1 MRNLEPFNAI
11 GFSSLYRSEI
21 KRFIKDPIDS
31 IFTSPLLCLLY
42 LGLFVII
49 FEGMNKSY
57 FGINYISFLFPGL
70 IMMVIMQTS
79 YENNAYSI
87 LTLKNQGNIADYI
100 VAPINNFEFI
110 TAFLLAGL
118 TRGIICGHA
127 SFFAL
132 YLCFHLSPVSYLIIF
147 VFIFL
152 SSLMASLIGLIVG
165 LWAEKWEQEQTFYHL
180 AIVPLTFLCG
190 TFYSINQFPDL
201 VSRIIKWNPFFC
213 GIDGFRY
220 GFIEYTDSNY
230 IFDFFVLLFFNF
242 LLLVLCFFLFHKGY
256 GLKK

>member
-100 VAPINNFEFI
+100 VAPINNF
-110 TAFLLAGL
+110 
-118 TRGIICGHA
+118 
-127 SFFAL
+127 
-132 YLCFHLSPVSYLIIF
+132 
-147 VFIFL
+147 
-152 SSLMASLIGLIVG
+152 
-165 LWAEKWEQEQTFYHL
+165 
-180 AIVPLTFLCG
+180 
-190 TFYSINQFPDL
+190 
-201 VSRIIKWNPFFC
+201 
-213 GIDGFRY
+213 
-220 GFIEYTDSNY
+220 
-230 IFDFFVLLFFNF
+230 
-242 LLLVLCFFLFHKGY
+242 
-256 GLKK
+256 